1 MLRNETAVID
11 NPLDSRYEL
20 FLEGKL
26 VGFADYH
33 VDDDTVIFP
42 HTVIDPSLRGQGLGA
57 ELVKGA
63 LDDVRGSGR
72 SIEPRCWYVDQFV
85 RENPEYETLRA
96 A

>member
-1 MLRNETAVID
+1 MERNETAVVD

-20 FLEGKL
+20 FLDGKL

-63 LDDVRGSGR
+63 LEDVRDRGR

-85 RENPEYETLRA
+85 RENPEYEDLLA